1 MAEPATE
8 EKAFGRCQND
18 VLLWSNQKKRAFTSK
33 PHVAVVV
40 FIFYILNIN
49 GIFVRNLSY

>member
-8 EKAFGRCQND
+8 DKTLGRCQND
-18 VLLWSNQKKRAFTSK
+18 VLLWSNPKKRAFTAK
-33 PHVAVVV
+33 PHVFGVV
-40 FIFYILNIN
+40 FIFSILNIN